1 MSQLLNERVAEVAGL
16 VDAKKDS
23 LILLSDEIWGLAET
37 RWQEFQ
43 SVEAQIAVLER
54 EGFRVTRNVCGIPTA
69 FSAQWGDSGPV
80 IGFLGEYDALA
91 EMSQMAGALEPVPA
105 CEGERGTGS
114 GHGCGHHL
122 LGAGAILAAIAARD
136 YLAHHNIAGTVRY
149 YGCPAE
155 EGGAGKTWMAREKVF
170 DDLDAALTW
179 HPGPYSGV
187 FKYKSLAVIQM
198 AFRFS
203 GIATHAAASP
213 HLGRSALDAVELMNV
228 GVNFMREHMPSD
240 ARVHYAITDAGGYA
254 PNVVQANAEV
264 LYVVRSPQLDD
275 ALQLAA
281 RVEQIARAATL
292 MTDTQVSIEFDR
304 ACSSVLRNGVIER
317 LMMTTLQTLGPP
329 PFDVIDQAFAGE
341 LTQRMTAEDLRE
353 CIESYRGD
361 PHERGLSMRAL
372 PLEDEPGTL
381 TGSSDVGDVSW
392 IVPTT
397 QYLGA
402 CYAIGTN
409 MHTWQLVAQG
419 KLPAAHKGMVH
430 AAKVMADTAV
440 QLCIDP
446 AHIGAAKAE
455 LAAHTGGCPYVSPVP
470 PDMQAPPVRTAK
482 HLSSEQEKV

>member
-1 MSQLLNERVAEVAGL
+1 
-16 VDAKKDS
+16 
-23 LILLSDEIWGLAET
+23 
-37 RWQEFQ
+37 
-43 SVEAQIAVLER
+43 
-54 EGFRVTRNVCGIPTA
+54 
-69 FSAQWGDSGPV
+69 
-80 IGFLGEYDALA
+80 
-91 EMSQMAGALEPVPA
+91 
-105 CEGERGTGS
+105 
-114 GHGCGHHL
+114 
-122 LGAGAILAAIAARD
+122 
-136 YLAHHNIAGTVRY
+136 
-149 YGCPAE
+149 
-155 EGGAGKTWMAREKVF
+155 
-170 DDLDAALTW
+170 
-179 HPGPYSGV
+179 
-187 FKYKSLAVIQM
+187 
-198 AFRFS
+198 
-203 GIATHAAASP
+203 
-213 HLGRSALDAVELMNV
+213 
-228 GVNFMREHMPSD
+228 
-240 ARVHYAITDAGGYA
+240 
-254 PNVVQANAEV
+254 
-264 LYVVRSPQLDD
+264 
-275 ALQLAA
+275 
-281 RVEQIARAATL
+281 
-292 MTDTQVSIEFDR
+292 
-304 ACSSVLRNGVIER
+304 
-317 LMMTTLQTLGPP
+317 MMTTLQTLGPP

>member
-1 MSQLLNERVAEVAGL
+1 MSQLSIDRTTEVAAL
-16 VDAKKDS
+16 VDAKKDG
-23 LILLSDEIWGLAET
+23 LVRLSDEIWGLAET

-54 EGFRVTRNVCGIPTA
+54 EGFRVTRKVGGIPTA
-69 FSAQWGDSGPV
+69 FSAQWGDGGSV
-80 IGFLGEYDALA
+80 IGFLGEYDALS
-91 EMSQMAGALEPVPA
+91 EMSQVAGAVEPMPA
-105 CEGERGTGS
+105 CDGAS

-122 LGAGAILAAIAARD
+122 LGAGAMLAAIATRD
-136 YLAHHNIAGTVRY
+136 YLARHQLPGIVRY

-155 EGGAGKTWMAREKVF
+155 EGGAGKTYMARANAF
-170 DDLDAALTW
+170 DDVDAALTW

-198 AFRFS
+198 AFRFT
-203 GIATHAAASP
+203 GIASHAAASP

-264 LYVVRSPQLDD
+264 LYVARSPNLDD
-275 ALQLAA
+275 ARQLAA
-281 RVEQIARAATL
+281 RVEQIGRAAAL
-292 MTDTQVSIEFDR
+292 MTDTQVSVEFDR
-304 ACSSVLRNGVIER
+304 ACSNVLRNSVIER
-317 LMMTTLQTLGPP
+317 LMADALTMLGAP
-329 PFDVIDQAFAGE
+329 PFDEIDQAFASE
-341 LTQRMTAEDLRE
+341 MTLRTTEADVRE

-361 PHERGLSMRAL
+361 PNERGLSMRAL
-372 PLEDEPGTL
+372 ALHDEPGTL

-392 IVPTT
+392 IVPTA
-397 QYLGA
+397 QHLGA

-430 AAKVMADTAV
+430 AAKVMAVTAV
-440 QLCIDP
+440 ELCLNP
-446 AHIGAAKAE
+446 AHLDAARAE
-455 LAAHTGGCPYVSPVP
+455 LAVHTGARPYVSPIP
-470 PDMQAPPVRTAK
+470 PDVLAPPVRATV
-482 HLSSEQEKV
+482 HPSTEPEKV

>member
-1 MSQLLNERVAEVAGL
+1 MSQLSDKRVAEVARL
-16 VDAKKDS
+16 VDAKMDA
-23 LILLSDEIWGLAET
+23 LIRLSDEIWGLAEMP
-37 RWQEFQ
+37 WQEFQ
-43 SVEAQIAVLER
+43 SVDAQIAVLER
-54 EGFRVTRNVCGIPTA
+54 EGFRVTRNVGGIPTA
-69 FSAQWGDSGPV
+69 FSAQWGTGGPV

-91 EMSQMAGALEPVPA
+91 QMSQVAGAVEPVAA
-105 CEGERGTGS
+105 CDGGN

-122 LGAGAILAAIAARD
+122 LGAGAMLAAIAARD
-136 YLAHHNIAGTVRY
+136 YLARHDIAGTVRY

-155 EGGAGKTWMAREKVF
+155 EGGAGKTYMAREKAF
-170 DDLDAALTW
+170 DDLDSALTW

-198 AFRFS
+198 AFRFA
-203 GIATHAAASP
+203 GIASHAAASP

-264 LYVVRSPQLDD
+264 LYVVRSPELAD
-275 ALQLAA
+275 ARQLAA
-281 RVEQIARAATL
+281 RVEQIGRAAAL

-304 ACSSVLRNGVIER
+304 ACSNVLRNGVIER
-317 LMMTTLQTLGPP
+317 LMMDTLETLGPP
-329 PFDVIDQAFAGE
+329 PFDAVDQAFASE
-341 LTQRMTAEDLRE
+341 LTKRMTEADLRE

-361 PHERGLSMRAL
+361 PGERGLSLRAL
-372 PLEDEPGTL
+372 PLDDEPGTL

-430 AAKVMADTAV
+430 AAKVMADAAV
-440 QLCIDP
+440 QLCVDP
-446 AHIGAAKAE
+446 AHIEAAKAE
-455 LAAHTGGCPYVSPVP
+455 SAVQKGGRAYVSPIP
-470 PDMQAPPVRTAK
+470 PDVQAPPVRAAS
-482 HLSSEQEKV
+482 HSSFEKEKV